1 MLTAAAP
8 SSARHESFHAAMAVC
23 IGTRITSI
31 SRTKDGDGKVTTE
44 PTGDDAIEI
53 GIRGAMV
60 LMAAFLGGAEG
71 CRKDLHRLARL
82 EALNVPIGEARVRAA
97 EIMSTDRYDRLRWA
111 FYDRLME
118 QPELDED
125 DVREIVNEVDGV

>member
-1 MLTAAAP
+1 MLTAVAP
-8 SSARHESFHAAMAVC
+8 SSARHESYHAAMAAC

-31 SRTKDGDGKVTTE
+31 SRTKDGDGKVITE
-44 PTGDDAIEI
+44 PSGDDAIEI
-53 GIRGAMV
+53 GVRGAMI
-60 LMAAFLGGAEG
+60 LMAAFLGGADG
-71 CRKDLHRLARL
+71 CRKDLQRLARL
-82 EALNVPIGEARVRAA
+82 EVLNVPIGEARVRAA